1 MDGIVPGKQ
10 TGTRRHIVDNRTD
23 FWMSECRILF
33 GKRNLGNTM
42 YIKAGTVKVE
52 ALRSSITRFLP
63 IFTGVPTYLAQVYL
77 QESPR
82 TTIPTTA
89 IHSPPHH
96 RQRAQQRRC
105 AVSMAIGI
113 PRHKLDLGVFEH
125 KKHLL
130 ALQSPSSHKI
140 TRPLLPSPSRSEF
153 AVVWASVGAFGN
165 IPHQSRRSQ
174 GGSICLSFF
183 HGKRGRH

>member
-1 MDGIVPGKQ
+1 MQDFVWQ
-10 TGTRRHIVDNRTD
+10 TKPWKHHVYKGGDRQGGGTEIIHH
-23 FWMSECRILF
+23 
-33 GKRNLGNTM
+33 
-42 YIKAGTVKVE
+42 
-52 ALRSSITRFLP
+52 SILP

-82 TTIPTTA
+82 TSIPTTA